1 MSLLLGGDTYEVR
14 NGCDAFR
21 VDENVGTCSCRMWQ
35 LSGVPCC
42 HAIAVMFMI
51 NKRPEDYLPSC
62 FKVKTNHEIYHQ
74 YMNPVGG
81 MTFWPDSS
89 QYTKVLP
96 PKPKKMPGRPR
107 KQRIRAAHERKN
119 SGKVSKAGGV
129 MTCSNCQQK
138 GHNRVTGTN
147 DTVLIPPK
155 PPVRR
160 GRPRK
165 NNNVEAETGGVGTS
179 RTNLNQHV
187 PPRAATQG
195 TRIEVPLGNPTS
207 AGTSSVGVKR
217 SLFQTGSSVGLVA
230 KRSKKV
236 TGGSMGVKG
245 RKPIAST
252 SAVGQRIKKGV
263 WSKISSSKGQ
273 PESASDPIQDSQQH
287 GPQELQPATQ
297 QSQVNQQ
304 ADNQVRQVQ
313 VNQQAGI
320 VNQQAGNVN
329 QQAGRVRRN
338 FVRPRQPSQR
348 ILQKKLAKS
357 VQGAGS
363 SHANSL
369 NVD

>member
-1 MSLLLGGDTYEVR
+1 
-14 NGCDAFR
+14 
-21 VDENVGTCSCRMWQ
+21 
-35 LSGVPCC
+35 
-42 HAIAVMFMI
+42 
-51 NKRPEDYLPSC
+51 
-62 FKVKTNHEIYHQ
+62 
-74 YMNPVGG
+74 MNPVGG

-119 SGKVSKAGGV
+119 PSKVSKAGGV

-138 GHNRVTGTN
+138 GHNRLTCTN
-147 DTVLIPPK
+147 ATVLIPPK

-165 NNNVEAETGGVGTS
+165 TNNVEAENGGVHGTS

-217 SLFQTGSSVGLVA
+217 SLFQTGSSVGLVG
-230 KRSKKV
+230 KRSRKV
-236 TGGSMGVKG
+236 TGASMGVKAT
-245 RKPIAST
+245 KTIAST
-252 SAVGQRIKKGV
+252 SGAVGQRIRKGV

-273 PESASDPIQDSQQH
+273 PESASDPIEDIQQR
-287 GPQELQPATQ
+287 GPQELQPVTQ

-329 QQAGRVRRN
+329 QQAVRVRRN

-357 VQGAGS
+357 VHGAGS

>member
-1 MSLLLGGDTYEVR
+1 
-14 NGCDAFR
+14 
-21 VDENVGTCSCRMWQ
+21 
-35 LSGVPCC
+35 
-42 HAIAVMFMI
+42 
-51 NKRPEDYLPSC
+51 
-62 FKVKTNHEIYHQ
+62 
-74 YMNPVGG
+74 MNPVGG

-89 QYTKVLP
+89 QYTIVLP

-119 SGKVSKAGGV
+119 PSKVSKAGGV

-138 GHNRVTGTN
+138 GHNRVTCTN

-252 SAVGQRIKKGV
+252 SAVGQRIRKGV

-273 PESASDPIQDSQQH
+273 PEDSQQH

-313 VNQQAGI
+313 VNQQAG
-320 VNQQAGNVN
+320 NVN
-329 QQAGRVRRN
+329 QQVVRVRRN
-338 FVRPRQPSQR
+338 FVRPR
-348 ILQKKLAKS
+348 
-357 VQGAGS
+357 
-363 SHANSL
+363 
-369 NVD
+369 

>member
-1 MSLLLGGDTYEVR
+1 
-14 NGCDAFR
+14 
-21 VDENVGTCSCRMWQ
+21 
-35 LSGVPCC
+35 
-42 HAIAVMFMI
+42 
-51 NKRPEDYLPSC
+51 
-62 FKVKTNHEIYHQ
+62 
-74 YMNPVGG
+74 MNPVGG

-89 QYTKVLP
+89 EYTKVLP

-119 SGKVSKAGGV
+119 PSKVSKAGGV

-138 GHNRVTGTN
+138 GHNRLTCTN
-147 DTVLIPPK
+147 ATVLIPPK

-165 NNNVEAETGGVGTS
+165 NNNVEAETGGVHGTS

-217 SLFQTGSSVGLVA
+217 SLFQTGSSLGLA
-230 KRSKKV
+230 PKRSKKV
-236 TGGSMGVKG
+236 TGGSMG
-245 RKPIAST
+245 
-252 SAVGQRIKKGV
+252 AVGQRIRKGV

-273 PESASDPIQDSQQH
+273 PESASDPIEDSQQH

-329 QQAGRVRRN
+329 QQAVRVRRN

-357 VQGAGS
+357 VHGAGS